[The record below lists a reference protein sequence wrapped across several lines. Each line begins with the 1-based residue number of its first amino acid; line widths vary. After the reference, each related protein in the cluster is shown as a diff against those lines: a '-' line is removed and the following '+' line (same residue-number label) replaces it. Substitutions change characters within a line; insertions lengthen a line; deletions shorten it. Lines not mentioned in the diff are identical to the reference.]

1 MSNVAYK
8 ADLTTT
14 SQTLTDL
21 GEGLT
26 VGDIRWESGKQYILA
41 EAGGAIPDGYVATP
55 DISLTETA
63 SALVFTVTPADDE
76 VWLVNNTGAEV
87 ASGAYFWGLQKGVG
101 YGYVDTAGTV
111 TGGIAVCVEAT
122 SGELMERTDSINCGV
137 ALATI
142 AADEKGAIYFHCV
155 PNNFVMQA

>member
-8 ADLTTT
+8 TDVTTT
-14 SQTLTDL
+14 SQTLADL
-21 GEGLT
+21 GAGLT
-26 VGDIRWESGKQYILA
+26 VGHIRWESGKQYILA

-55 DISLTETA
+55 DISLTATA
-63 SALVFTVTPADDE
+63 SALVFTVTPAGDE
-76 VWLVNNTGAEV
+76 VWLVNNT
-87 ASGAYFWGLQKGVG
+87 
-101 YGYVDTAGTV
+101 GTV
-111 TGGIAVCVEAT
+111 TGGIAVCVEGT

-142 AADEKGAIYFHCV
+142 AADAKGAMYFDCV